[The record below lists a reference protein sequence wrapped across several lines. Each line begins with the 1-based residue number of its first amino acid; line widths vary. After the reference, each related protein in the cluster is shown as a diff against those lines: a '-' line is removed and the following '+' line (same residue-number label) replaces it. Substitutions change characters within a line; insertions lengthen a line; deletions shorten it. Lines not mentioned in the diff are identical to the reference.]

1 MGIKPLY
8 YVEHDG
14 ELLFGSELKCIFAH
28 PEVPRNLC
36 MAGLNCYLSLNYV
49 PAPYTLVEGIRKLL
63 PGHVMEWRNGKAS
76 VQSYVRKESATPAPH
91 SIAEATE
98 ELDDLLQK
106 SVCEQL
112 VSDVPVGIWL
122 SGGLDS
128 STILRYAAE
137 AGTAQ
142 LRTFS
147 ITFKG
152 RSFDESASIA
162 QTSRHFGSKHTEFDL
177 DETADLENAIEK
189 MAYYSDEPSADAGAL
204 PAWFLAK
211 MSSKDV
217 TVVLTGEG
225 ADELFAGYL
234 TYKADRYAAAA
245 RRVPAGLRRAAF
257 KCAGL
262 LPVSDDK
269 ISFEYKVKRFLQ
281 GSLLSPEMAHVF
293 WNGTFT
299 EGEKRQ
305 FFRFADSGPLD
316 SILQNMS
323 RKPGLQRYLDFDQ
336 RYYLADDILY
346 KVDRMSMAHSLEAR
360 PPFLDPRIVDFA
372 ARLPER
378 FKLNGS
384 QSKYVLRRL
393 MQDKLP
399 PNVLRRPKIGFD
411 IPVHDWFRSVLRPM
425 LLDTLSEDAVRATGL
440 FNWNAVEQ
448 LLSDHLERKA
458 NLGYH
463 LWGLMVLLLW
473 MKQWNVG
480 TGEQRSSSERS
491 RPRIARSGWIVV
503 AVACFVFL
511 INIASP
517 PRLMDDVDA
526 VQAQIARNMLDSG
539 DYVTA
544 RLDGVAYLEKAP
556 LVYWMM
562 AASYKIFGV
571 HDWAA
576 RLPLAL
582 AVVLLCFV
590 TYRFGRWAFGDRAG
604 MFAGIVLATSV
615 GLFLFTRILIPDAM
629 LTLTITGAIWAWL
642 RLLEPDEEHPHRWA
656 VIMGLYFGAG
666 LLLKGLIAVVFP
678 ILAGLAFMAVTRQ
691 LFRGAAWKKLDLWLV
706 AAIALLIAA
715 PWHILAAIAN
725 PPAFAFS
732 CIAVPVS
739 IEDFSGFTFSMNIFC
754 AS

>member
-1 MGIKPLY
+1 MCGILGYTHVRKRLPRGVMDAALASLTHRGPDHQGRFTSELISLGATRLRIVDLESGDQPLISPDGDVIVVFNGEIFNHHELRLELESAGAVFESRCDTEVILHAFMKWGSECFSHFRGMFGIAIWVQSERRLILARDRMGIKPLY
-8 YVEHDG
+8 YTHHEG
-14 ELLFGSELKCIFAH
+14 ELYFGSELKCIFAH

-49 PAPYTLVEGIRKLL
+49 PAPHTLVEGIRKLL
-63 PGHVMEWRNGKAS
+63 PGHVMQWRNGNMN
-76 VQSYVRKESATPAPH
+76 VRSYVEKEAAALAPR
-91 SIAEATE
+91 SIFEATE

-106 SVCEQL
+106 SVREQL
-112 VSDVPVGIWL
+112 ISDVPVGLWL

-128 STILRYAAE
+128 STILHYAAQ

-162 QTSRHFGSKHTEFDL
+162 ETSRHYGSRHTEFDL

-234 TYKADRYAAAA
+234 TYKADRYSAAA
-245 RRVPAGLRRAAF
+245 RRVPAELRRAALR
-257 KCAGL
+257 CAGF

-269 ISFEYKVKRFLQ
+269 ISFEYKLKRFLQ

-293 WNGTFT
+293 WNGTFA

-305 FFRFADSGPLD
+305 FFRFADADPLN
-316 SILQNMS
+316 SILQNMT
-323 RKPGLQRYLDFDQ
+323 REPGLQRYLDFDQ

-372 ARLPER
+372 ARLPEN
-378 FKLNGS
+378 FKLKGS

-399 PNVLRRPKIGFD
+399 ANVLRRQKIGFD

-440 FNWNAVEQ
+440 FNRNAMEQ
-448 LLSDHLERKA
+448 LLNAHLERKA

-480 TGEQRSSSERS
+480 LGSSE
-491 RPRIARSGWIVV
+491 
-503 AVACFVFL
+503 
-511 INIASP
+511 
-517 PRLMDDVDA
+517 
-526 VQAQIARNMLDSG
+526 
-539 DYVTA
+539 
-544 RLDGVAYLEKAP
+544 
-556 LVYWMM
+556 
-562 AASYKIFGV
+562 
-571 HDWAA
+571 
-576 RLPLAL
+576 
-582 AVVLLCFV
+582 
-590 TYRFGRWAFGDRAG
+590 
-604 MFAGIVLATSV
+604 
-615 GLFLFTRILIPDAM
+615 
-629 LTLTITGAIWAWL
+629 
-642 RLLEPDEEHPHRWA
+642 
-656 VIMGLYFGAG
+656 
-666 LLLKGLIAVVFP
+666 
-678 ILAGLAFMAVTRQ
+678 
-691 LFRGAAWKKLDLWLV
+691 
-706 AAIALLIAA
+706 AA
-715 PWHILAAIAN
+715 P
-725 PPAFAFS
+725 S
-732 CIAVPVS
+732 ESVPTLLDQVGS
-739 IEDFSGFTFSMNIFC
+739 L
-754 AS
+754 

>member
-1 MGIKPLY
+1 MCGILGYTHVGKRLPRGVMEAALASLTHRGPDQDGRFTSELVSLGATRLRIVDLASGDQPLISPDGDVIVVFNGEIFNHHELRLELEAGGATFETRCDTEVILHAFMQWGSECFSHFRGMFAIAIWVQSERRLILARDRMGIKPLY
-8 YVEHDG
+8 YTHHQG
-14 ELLFGSELKCIFAH
+14 EVFFGSELKCIFAH

-63 PGHVMEWRNGKAS
+63 PGHLMQWRNGS
-76 VQSYVRKESATPAPH
+76 VNVRSYVRKEVSATPPR

-106 SVCEQL
+106 SVREQL
-112 VSDVPVGIWL
+112 MSDVPVGIWL

-128 STILRYAAE
+128 STILRYAAH

-152 RSFDESASIA
+152 RSFDESSSIA
-162 QTSRHFGSKHTEFDL
+162 QTSRHFGSQHTEFDL
-177 DETADLENAIEK
+177 DETADLEGAIEK

-234 TYKADRYAAAA
+234 TYKADRYSDMA
-245 RRVPAGLRRAAF
+245 RRVPASMRRAALT
-257 KCAGL
+257 CAGL

-281 GSLLSPEMAHVF
+281 GSLLSPEMAHVY

-299 EGEKRQ
+299 ETQKRE
-305 FFRFADSGPLD
+305 FFHFADADPLA
-316 SILQNMS
+316 SILGNMGAGTS
-323 RKPGLQRYLDFDQ
+323 LQRYLEFDQ

-360 PPFLDPRIVDFA
+360 PPFLDPRIVDFS
-372 ARLPER
+372 ARLPEQ

-384 QSKYVLRRL
+384 QSKFVLRRL

-399 PNVLRRPKIGFD
+399 PHILRRPKIGFD
-411 IPVHDWFRSVLRPM
+411 IPVHDWFRGVLRPM
-425 LLDTLSEDAVRATGL
+425 LLDTLSSKAVHASGL

-480 TGEQRSSSERS
+480 LASSE
-491 RPRIARSGWIVV
+491 P
-503 AVACFVFL
+503 
-511 INIASP
+511 
-517 PRLMDDVDA
+517 
-526 VQAQIARNMLDSG
+526 
-539 DYVTA
+539 
-544 RLDGVAYLEKAP
+544 AP
-556 LVYWMM
+556 
-562 AASYKIFGV
+562 S
-571 HDWAA
+571 
-576 RLPLAL
+576 
-582 AVVLLCFV
+582 
-590 TYRFGRWAFGDRAG
+590 
-604 MFAGIVLATSV
+604 
-615 GLFLFTRILIPDAM
+615 
-629 LTLTITGAIWAWL
+629 
-642 RLLEPDEEHPHRWA
+642 E
-656 VIMGLYFGAG
+656 
-666 LLLKGLIAVVFP
+666 
-678 ILAGLAFMAVTRQ
+678 
-691 LFRGAAWKKLDLWLV
+691 
-706 AAIALLIAA
+706 
-715 PWHILAAIAN
+715 
-725 PPAFAFS
+725 
-732 CIAVPVS
+732 AVPTVLDQVGS
-739 IEDFSGFTFSMNIFC
+739 L
-754 AS
+754 

>member
-1 MGIKPLY
+1 VRPSERIDSHLLLPEESNTTMCGILGYTHVRRRLPRGVMDAALASLTHRGPDHQGRFESELISLGATRLRIVDLESGDQPLISPDGDVIVVFNGEIFNHHALRLELEAAGAIFETHCDTEVVLHAFLKWGIGCFSHFRGMFGIAIWVQSERRLILSRDRMGIKPLY
-8 YVEHDG
+8 YAEHKG

-63 PGHVMEWRNGKAS
+63 PGHVMEWRNGHAS
-76 VQSYVRKESATPAPH
+76 VQSYVRKESATAAPR
-91 SIAEATE
+91 SIADATE
-98 ELDDLLQK
+98 ELDGLLQK
-106 SVCEQL
+106 SVREQL
-112 VSDVPVGIWL
+112 ISDVPVGIWL

-137 AGTAQ
+137 AGTAE

-162 QTSRHFGSKHTEFDL
+162 ETSRHFGSKHTELDL
-177 DETADLENAIEK
+177 DETADLEDAIEK

-245 RRVPAGLRRAAF
+245 RHVPAPLRRAALNW
-257 KCAGL
+257 AGF

-269 ISFEYKVKRFLQ
+269 ISFEYKLKRFLQ

-299 EGEKRQ
+299 EAQKCQ
-305 FFRFADSGPLD
+305 FFRFADADPLD
-316 SILQNMS
+316 AVLKKMS
-323 RKPGLQRYLDFDQ
+323 GGPGLQRYLDFDQ

-372 ARLPER
+372 ARLPEK

-425 LLDTLSEDAVRATGL
+425 LLDTLSEDAVRASGL
-440 FNWNAVEQ
+440 FNWNAMEQ
-448 LLSDHLERKA
+448 LLSDHLGRKA

-480 TGEQRSSSERS
+480 LGSSE
-491 RPRIARSGWIVV
+491 
-503 AVACFVFL
+503 
-511 INIASP
+511 
-517 PRLMDDVDA
+517 
-526 VQAQIARNMLDSG
+526 
-539 DYVTA
+539 
-544 RLDGVAYLEKAP
+544 
-556 LVYWMM
+556 
-562 AASYKIFGV
+562 
-571 HDWAA
+571 
-576 RLPLAL
+576 
-582 AVVLLCFV
+582 
-590 TYRFGRWAFGDRAG
+590 
-604 MFAGIVLATSV
+604 
-615 GLFLFTRILIPDAM
+615 
-629 LTLTITGAIWAWL
+629 
-642 RLLEPDEEHPHRWA
+642 
-656 VIMGLYFGAG
+656 
-666 LLLKGLIAVVFP
+666 
-678 ILAGLAFMAVTRQ
+678 
-691 LFRGAAWKKLDLWLV
+691 
-706 AAIALLIAA
+706 AA
-715 PWHILAAIAN
+715 P
-725 PPAFAFS
+725 S
-732 CIAVPVS
+732 EAVPTVLDQVGS
-739 IEDFSGFTFSMNIFC
+739 L
-754 AS
+754 